1 MTIGKNSWTSFLT
14 LWICHTLFLVLSK
27 VVVFILLIYLEQS
40 KGLTGISIF
49 GAASILPAMLAL
61 PFLSYI
67 IDKIHLKA
75 FMSFVIAIQI
85 PLIYL
90 IFTHLDSSLDLFY
103 LIIVLIAFSTVF
115 ALLENILFD
124 KLIKLIVTKSKLMAA
139 VSISRL
145 SNAMAYFLSPL
156 IAGFAY
162 HQTALPWVNG
172 TVILLLIVYLI
183 ALTCLER
190 KDPTTALSQKTH
202 IDYFFKNKRRKQL
215 TRELLFLYSI
225 SFIWMNAVIIV
236 CLPYFNAFHSTQISS
251 LLISLSGAGGLVN
264 NLGSLFFPLK
274 KQTLFYCRLSAFLTG
289 LMLFLLGI
297 LPAQFIL
304 QAVIMFTGGFFA
316 TWCYILSQLIAQRV
330 FESHYLGAFF
340 GLRSWVS
347 TGMTA
352 VFYLFTGYF
361 VGKVLTPS
369 VQFISKILG
378 QPSANIEQYQAIQ
391 YLFIGVGSLVIFILA
406 AHGSKSFLQ
415 FVKHRRI

>member
-1 MTIGKNSWTSFLT
+1 MTVGKKSWTIFLT
-14 LWICHTLFLVLSK
+14 LWMCHTLFLVLSK

-75 FMSFVIAIQI
+75 FMTFVIAIQI

-90 IFTHLDSSLDLFY
+90 MFTHLNESFDYFT

-124 KLIKLIVTKSKLMAA
+124 KLIKLIVAKSKLMAA

-145 SNAMAYFLSPL
+145 SNAMAYFISPL

-162 HQTALPWVNG
+162 HQAALPWVNG
-172 TVILLLIVYLI
+172 TAILLLILYLI
-183 ALTCLER
+183 VLTYLER
-190 KDPTTALSQKTH
+190 KDPTTVLSQKTH
-202 IDYFFKNKRRKQL
+202 MDYFFKNKRRKQL

-236 CLPYFNAFHSTQISS
+236 CLPYFNGVHSTQISS

-264 NLGSLFFPLK
+264 NLGTLFFPLK
-274 KQTLFYCRLSAFLTG
+274 KQTLLYCRLSAFLTG

-297 LPAQFIL
+297 LPAQVLL
-304 QAVIMFTGGFFA
+304 QAVVMFLGGFFA
-316 TWCYILSQLIAQRV
+316 TWCYILSQLISQRV
-330 FESHYLGAFF
+330 FDSHYLGAFF

-361 VGKVLTPS
+361 VGKILTPS
-369 VQFISKILG
+369 IQFISKILG
-378 QPSANIEQYQAIQ
+378 QPSSNIEQYQAIQ
-391 YLFIGVGSLVIFILA
+391 FLFIGVGGLVILILA
-406 AHGSKSFLQ
+406 ANSSKSFLQ
-415 FVKHRRI
+415 SLRNRLI

>member
-225 SFIWMNAVIIV
+225 SFIWMV
-236 CLPYFNAFHSTQISS
+236 C
-251 LLISLSGAGGLVN
+251 
-264 NLGSLFFPLK
+264 
-274 KQTLFYCRLSAFLTG
+274 
-289 LMLFLLGI
+289 
-297 LPAQFIL
+297 
-304 QAVIMFTGGFFA
+304 
-316 TWCYILSQLIAQRV
+316 
-330 FESHYLGAFF
+330 E
-340 GLRSWVS
+340 
-347 TGMTA
+347 
-352 VFYLFTGYF
+352 
-361 VGKVLTPS
+361 
-369 VQFISKILG
+369 
-378 QPSANIEQYQAIQ
+378 
-391 YLFIGVGSLVIFILA
+391 
-406 AHGSKSFLQ
+406 
-415 FVKHRRI
+415 